1 MKLFIEKH
9 PELTKLSLHFR
20 EMEFLAEKFGIIL
33 DDHMDDIKFLNL
45 INNNFPSRITGMNKG
60 LAKRNVS
67 SEKRILNKNT
77 ISGY

>member
-33 DDHMDDIKFLNL
+33 DEHVDDIKFRDL
-45 INNNFPSRITGMNKG
+45 INSNFP
-60 LAKRNVS
+60 A
-67 SEKRILNKNT
+67 T
-77 ISGY
+77 ISGENKVLNKVNVPSRKSRINRNTVLGY